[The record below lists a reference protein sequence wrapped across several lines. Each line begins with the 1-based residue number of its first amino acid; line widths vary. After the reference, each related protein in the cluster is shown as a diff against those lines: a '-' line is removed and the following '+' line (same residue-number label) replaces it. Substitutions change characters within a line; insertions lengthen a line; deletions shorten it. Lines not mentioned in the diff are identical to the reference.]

1 MGERDDVATK
11 RTACQAA
18 LTALREALHAVDS
31 VPQALLSRINS
42 PHRSGHAVK
51 PSLPLMSVRPALC
64 ALVCCLSQALCNC
77 ADTCWCPAEL

>member
-1 MGERDDVATK
+1 MSGLGVGTSIADDLLQSLLCICSTAVAACREELFEEIMGERDDVASK

-42 PHRSGHAVK
+42 PHR
-51 PSLPLMSVRPALC
+51 
-64 ALVCCLSQALCNC
+64 
-77 ADTCWCPAEL
+77 